1 MTSSEDHTGD
11 GGWCQESE
19 PPTTDLL
26 SSHAH
31 WQRRF
36 ARRRAVGRLLSPPPP
51 MGVPLLRTH
60 KRGKHPG
67 QNLLREGGR
76 EGGGRRPSSSRVLE
90 GNNKAQGQSA
100 PPAQPPRPLQGAV
113 DKRGLPAT
121 TTAWPRCSVG
131 TEGSTS
137 QHHRPSSL
145 APSLSPSPSVPQG
158 HHSGG
163 RRRPQR
169 PSPKHLI
176 GLPHGETPVEGGEAA
191 RVGILLSLLPSSF
204 LLLLP
209 LS

>member
-1 MTSSEDHTGD
+1 MPRE
-11 GGWCQESE
+11 
-19 PPTTDLL
+19 
-26 SSHAH
+26 
-31 WQRRF
+31 
-36 ARRRAVGRLLSPPPP
+36 RATNHGP
-51 MGVPLLRTH
+51 PLLACALATAFRPPSRRWASAFSSPSDGSAPCSTH

-121 TTAWPRCSVG
+121 TTAWPRRRSVG
-131 TEGSTS
+131 IGGSTS

-158 HHSGG
+158 QHSGG

-191 RVGILLSLLPSSF
+191 RVGILLSLLPSSL